1 MRGFDMSANTIHNSF
16 KDIAKRH
23 SIGEDKISP
32 ILESIKIKSS
42 AKPSDEQ
49 LKGFEQVCQ
58 MVQSGI
64 ELDVAVQSIHE
75 QAKNNNLAQPENGE
89 MLPAQAQL
97 EVEDGIK
104 VQIDNY
110 AFELAERAAD
120 ASVAK
125 IPQMAIEEEQRFRE
139 AFIQRFRQR
148 LAERLQDPSVKQQF
162 QAVIEGE
169 DMGKLPMLS
178 PSPTSNMALPSNSS
192 SSS

>member
-1 MRGFDMSANTIHNSF
+1 MSANTIHNSF
-16 KDIAKRH
+16 KEIAKRY
-23 SIGEDKISP
+23 SIGEDQISP

-64 ELDVAVQSIHE
+64 ELDAAVQLIHE
-75 QAKNNNLAQPENGE
+75 EAKNNNKAQPENGE
-89 MLPAQAQL
+89 ALPAAQAQL

-120 ASVAK
+120 ASVAR
-125 IPQMAIEEEQRFRE
+125 IPKMAIEEEKRFRE

-162 QAVIEGE
+162 QAVIEGQ
-169 DMGKLPMLS
+169 DMGKLPMLLE
-178 PSPTSNMALPSNSS
+178 SPTSNMALPSNSS